1 MALSHGQP
9 YTGAEGNVPGF
20 AGAGQ
25 LAQELTQQACQ
36 GMDPPLA
43 MQLPHTKA
51 MQSRKG
57 VQTPPFQNLSNY
69 FIDRMSVESPAPPL
83 AAAIGIAQGLHGHK
97 TPPCASQGCGK
108 RFLVPYSS
116 RDAFPLKL
124 SAKVRLRG
132 MHGSQATQR
141 LRWVH

>member
-36 GMDPPLA
+36 GTDPPLA
-43 MQLPHTKA
+43 MHLPHTKA

-57 VQTPPFQNLSNY
+57 VQTPPFQSLSKCYIN
-69 FIDRMSVESPAPPL
+69 RMSVNSQSPAPPL
-83 AAAIGIAQGLHGHK
+83 
-97 TPPCASQGCGK
+97 PPQSALLRVCMVTRAPFVQARGAGSASLCHA
-108 RFLVPYSS
+108 LPEMPS
-116 RDAFPLKL
+116 R
-124 SAKVRLRG
+124 
-132 MHGSQATQR
+132 
-141 LRWVH
+141 

>member
-36 GMDPPLA
+36 GTDPPLA
-43 MQLPHTKA
+43 MHLPHTKA

-57 VQTPPFQNLSNY
+57 
-69 FIDRMSVESPAPPL
+69 
-83 AAAIGIAQGLHGHK
+83 
-97 TPPCASQGCGK
+97 
-108 RFLVPYSS
+108 
-116 RDAFPLKL
+116 
-124 SAKVRLRG
+124 
-132 MHGSQATQR
+132 
-141 LRWVH
+141 